1 MLFALVAG
9 EKFASRPRFLSY
21 FSQTAVRATT
31 GRLEENLIS
40 YMPQMAAEG
49 ARFLYN
55 QS

>member
-1 MLFALVAG
+1 LRSSLV
-9 EKFASRPRFLSY
+9 KSSRRDPDFFLIFRKPPSG
-21 FSQTAVRATT
+21 QQL

-40 YMPQMAAEG
+40 HMPQMAAEG